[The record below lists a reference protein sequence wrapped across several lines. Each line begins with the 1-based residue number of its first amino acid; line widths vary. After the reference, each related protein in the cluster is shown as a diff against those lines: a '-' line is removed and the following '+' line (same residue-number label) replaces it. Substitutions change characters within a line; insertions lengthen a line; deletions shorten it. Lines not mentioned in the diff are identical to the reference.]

1 VFGSIRWCRTL
12 HGTGRNTRNFLFVED
27 VARAFDTIL
36 HRGLVGH
43 IYNIGGTN
51 EFANIEVAKKL
62 LELMGKVGE
71 AGLEAAVEDNIIFVP
86 DRPFNDVHYHLD
98 SSKLARL
105 GWREE
110 VTWEEGLRRTVD
122 WYRVNSG
129 NWGDLTSALVAH
141 PRRGL
146 TAAEM
151 GAQVAALGGQH
162 KDKDAAKEKEVAL
175 AKKVSGADLG
185 LFSPSA
191 AAVHL
196 SRRPTH

>member
-1 VFGSIRWCRTL
+1 MLSLLSLSLLVDCTRTL
-12 HGTGRNTRNFLFVED
+12 HGTGRNTRNFLYVED
-27 VARAFDTIL
+27 VARAFDTVL
-36 HRGLVGH
+36 HKGLVGN

-51 EFANIEVAKKL
+51 EFSNIDVAKKL

-71 AGLEAAVEDNIIFVP
+71 DGIEAAVAEHIVFVP

-105 GWREE
+105 GWLEE
-110 VTWEEGLRRTVD
+110 VTWEDGLRRTLD

-146 TAAEM
+146 TASEM
-151 GAQVAALGGQH
+151 YVH
-162 KDKDAAKEKEVAL
+162 KTT
-175 AKKVSGADLG
+175 
-185 LFSPSA
+185 
-191 AAVHL
+191 
-196 SRRPTH
+196 RPMGS